1 MIYSIIN
8 TGSDG
13 NAMVIENIIMI
24 DCGLSY
30 KKIKPYVN
38 KLQLILLTHIHADHF
53 NKATIK
59 KLTFERPTLR
69 FGCCKWLVKDLIE
82 CGVSEKNI
90 DVYDFENQYCYS
102 SDLKVQTFELKHDVP
117 QCGYKIEINGYKVFY
132 ATDTCTLDDVV
143 AKDYDY
149 YFVEANYIS
158 EEELHNRAISKE
170 YENRVKKT
178 HMNKEKTVSWL
189 LDNMSE
195 TSKYEFMHQH
205 KEKKEKEVSKC

>member
-1 MIYSIIN
+1 MIYSIVN

-13 NAMVIENIIMI
+13 NATVIENIIMI

-53 NKATIK
+53 NKATIR
-59 KLTFERPTLR
+59 KLTFERPILR

-90 DVYDFENQYCYS
+90 DVYDFENLYCYS
-102 SDLKVQTFELKHDVP
+102 SNLKVQPFELHHDVL
-117 QCGYKIEINGYKVFY
+117 QCGYRIEINGYKVFY
-132 ATDTCTLDDVV
+132 ATDTCTLEGIV

-149 YFVEANYIS
+149 YFVEANYIN
-158 EEELHNRAISKE
+158 EEELHNRSVSEE

-178 HMNKEKTVSWL
+178 HMNKEKTVNWL
-189 LDNMSE
+189 LENMSDA
-195 TSKYEFMHQH
+195 SKYEFMHQH
-205 KEKKEKEVSKC
+205 KEKEVSKC

>member
-1 MIYSIIN
+1 MIYSIVN

-13 NAMVIENIIMI
+13 NATVIENIIMI

-53 NKATIK
+53 NKATIR

-90 DVYDFENQYCYS
+90 DVYDFENLYCYS
-102 SDLKVQTFELKHDVP
+102 SNLKVQPFELHHDGL

-132 ATDTCTLDDVV
+132 ATDTCTLEGIV

-149 YFVEANYIS
+149 YFVEANYIN
-158 EEELHNRAISKE
+158 EEELHNRSISVE

-178 HMNKEKTVSWL
+178 HMNKEKTVNWL
-189 LDNMSE
+189 LENMSD

-205 KEKKEKEVSKC
+205 KEKEVSKC